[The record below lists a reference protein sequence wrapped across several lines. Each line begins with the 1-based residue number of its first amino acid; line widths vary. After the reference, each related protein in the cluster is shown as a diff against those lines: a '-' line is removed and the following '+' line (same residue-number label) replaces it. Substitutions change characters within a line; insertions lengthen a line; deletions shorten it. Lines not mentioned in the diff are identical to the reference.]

1 MFRIGVAIFI
11 SLSLLTQVV
20 CAEQNSSLDRI
31 CQLMVKEGVLISSF
45 TQKKTITGLPVPL
58 ISSGNLVV
66 KNGMGIIWQTQKPF
80 PVTLL
85 LNDQGIFQME
95 NLKKTNMTNG
105 QRQDKNILNILS
117 KLLKGDFKNITEFNV
132 MVLDGS
138 TDDNWKIELS
148 ALGSLAKFI
157 SKIKIKGDTYI
168 REISIQ
174 RNSGDIDVITL
185 TNPRIEKMVP
195 AAFRK
200 ILTN

>member
-11 SLSLLTQVV
+11 ILSLLTQVV

-45 TQKKTITGLPVPL
+45 TQKKTIRGLPVPL

-66 KNGMGIIWQTQKPF
+66 KNGTGIIWQTQKPF